1 MVMMLENHLGVEMTK
16 EIVDDHGTVM
26 DKNGVDK
33 TKKFIRT
40 IKTWITDAFGERAK
54 ELQN

>member
-1 MVMMLENHLGVEMTK
+1 MTK